1 MRRLDPQYLWQLRN
15 KVSIAIVLRDHLGIP
30 CKHREGFLRFLCPE
44 CNQGNTAVNPITNLA
59 RCFTCG
65 KNFNT
70 IDLVMRVRSCSFL
83 DAVKSLSTRLP
94 K

>member
-15 KVSIAIVLRDHLGIP
+15 KVSIAIVLQSHLGIP

-44 CNQGNTAVNPITNLA
+44 CNQSNTAVNPNTNLA
-59 RCFTCG
+59 RCFTCK

-70 IDLVMRVRSCSFL
+70 IDLVIRVIGCSFL
-83 DAVKSLSTRLP
+83 DAVKSLSMWLP